1 MELEKIWSKILSQL
15 KIFFVNFVNIPT
27 HKKVGYILLLLP
39 VIAVLLLFLF
49 MIILTRE
56 AWFYNIFVIGVWRSF
71 ESSNTIPIF
80 LGMMLI
86 AGAFLIKDSKQ

>member
-1 MELEKIWSKILSQL
+1 
-15 KIFFVNFVNIPT
+15 
-27 HKKVGYILLLLP
+27 
-39 VIAVLLLFLF
+39 